1 MHLPQSGVCTL
12 TKSIFR
18 RALALV
24 FSVGALIFLLLSRD
38 LFYYESVGFQTT
50 YYVGSFLLVFAIAA
64 LLLTEFHFSASSR
77 KSVSLVVFVGSSL
90 PLLIMMETFDIN
102 DLFSINSFALLFNFL
117 LVWLILWVFYSITS
131 RFSLSIRITAVILY
145 IMAFANSAVR
155 IFRGTPISALDL
167 YNLRTAAAVSGRY
180 EYPFDFYFFTG
191 TLLLIFVF
199 LLAGLATWRVE
210 SKKARWAA
218 RGSCVAALAAFALVF
233 SNTPFLNSLEISDYL
248 WNQNIA
254 FEENGMLLSL
264 VYSTKYLHIATPEDY
279 SAANVQQIIT
289 GSEAN
294 PEQAYAK
301 ETLPNGQKPNLIVI
315 MNESFSDLSVLG
327 DFESTP
333 DYMPFVHSLAGSK
346 NTITGTMRV
355 STFGG
360 GTCNTEFEFLTGNT
374 LAFFPTSSIVY
385 QQYIN
390 SDLPSLATNLKA
402 QGYSA
407 DAVHPYY
414 SYCWKRDEVYPLL
427 GFDHFYDLDSFH
439 NAKMIGSFVSNCV
452 SDESDFEKVIDLFEN
467 KQEGQPMFLFN
478 VTMQNHGGYS
488 RLINAPEES
497 VHMEMDG
504 YTSTAADNYLSLI
517 KASDTAFENLIDYF
531 STVDE
536 PTIVLMFGDHEPNLP
551 TSFYETLLGKSLDDL
566 TQADAQKRY
575 EVPFVLWANYDITAG
590 GTEAGTISAN
600 YLATLL
606 LQTAGLETTPYQD
619 YLNQLSTQIPSI
631 NLNGYIGADG
641 NEYSFDEESP
651 YTQLLD
657 DYRRLQYNYMF
668 DKRGR
673 LGELYDPA

>member
-1 MHLPQSGVCTL
+1 MHLPQGGVCTL

-38 LFYYESVGFQTT
+38 LFYYESNGFETT

-64 LLLTEFHFSASSR
+64 LLLTEFHFAVSLR
-77 KSVSLVVFVGSSL
+77 KTVSLVVFIASSL
-90 PLLIMMETFDIN
+90 PLLIMMETFDVN
-102 DLFSINSFALLFNFL
+102 DLFSVHSFAILFNFL

-167 YNLRTAAAVSGRY
+167 YNVRTAAAVSDRY

-218 RGSCVAALAAFALVF
+218 RGGCVAALAVFALVF

-264 VYSTKYLHIATPEDY
+264 AYSTKYLHIDTPDTY
-279 SAANVQQIIT
+279 SVANVQQIVT
-289 GSEAN
+289 DSEAD
-294 PEQAYAK
+294 PIKAYAK
-301 ETLPNGQKPNLIVI
+301 ETLPEGQKPNLIVI

-327 DFESTP
+327 DFDATP
-333 DYMPFVHSLAGSK
+333 DYMPFVHSLAGSE

-374 LAFFPTSSIVY
+374 LAFFPASSIVY

-414 SYCWKRDEVYPLL
+414 GYCWKRDEVYPLL
-427 GFDHFYDLDSFH
+427 GFEHFYDLDSFH

-452 SDESDFEKVIDLFEN
+452 SDESDFEKVIELFEN
-467 KQEGQPMFLFN
+467 KQQGQPMFLFN

-488 RLINAPEES
+488 RLINAPDES

-504 YTSTAADNYLSLI
+504 YTSAAADNYLSLI
-517 KASDTAFENLIDYF
+517 KATDTAFENLIDYF

-575 EVPFVLWANYDITAG
+575 EVPFVLWANYDIEAG
-590 GTEAGTISAN
+590 GSETGTISAN
-600 YLATLL
+600 YLSTLL
-606 LQTAGLETTPYQD
+606 LQTAGLETTPYQN
-619 YLNQLSTQIPSI
+619 YLNGLSTQIPSI

-641 NEYSFDEESP
+641 NEYSFDDESP
-651 YTQLLD
+651 YTQLIE
-657 DYRRLQYNYMF
+657 DYRSIQYNYMF
-668 DKRGR
+668 DKKGR
-673 LGELYDPA
+673 LSELYNPS